1 MARIRYSNSSREP
14 IIDDY
19 PHVQLKSN
27 EFGDRDYTQN
37 ILNSSSEYYRGLSV
51 SLSNSEKKLKL
62 FDYQS
67 DYTRNDMCY
76 MCGKVGHWAKNC
88 PENENAVRGR
98 GGYRGRGRGKNPL
111 YNTRGKE
118 DKCYK
123 CGKPGHFARECHFDG
138 NKAVGQQ
145 GTYFTNS
152 YIRRGDYCYR
162 CGQPGHMARDCVSD
176 TNACYNCH
184 QEGHL
189 ARDCP
194 QESECYRCGQP
205 GHLARD
211 CSDEDADQRTTYQAR
226 PRNVLKECYI
236 CKSTDHIQAQ
246 CPEAQCYRCQKE
258 GHIARDCPYSDLYN
272 GHAEILR
279 RPPQDNVKEEQQ
291 QKWDEKSIDDV
302 SDGERDLSDVSDVRS
317 ESSFEREAESCS
329 DDEESVSE
337 GVSRMRLRDR
347 DSSSDDDE

>member
-1 MARIRYSNSSREP
+1 M
-14 IIDDY
+14 
-19 PHVQLKSN
+19 
-27 EFGDRDYTQN
+27 G
-37 ILNSSSEYYRGLSV
+37 
-51 SLSNSEKKLKL
+51 LSNSEKKLKL

-67 DYTRNDMCY
+67 DYTRND

-189 ARDCP
+189 
-194 QESECYRCGQP
+194 
-205 GHLARD
+205 
-211 CSDEDADQRTTYQAR
+211 
-226 PRNVLKECYI
+226 
-236 CKSTDHIQAQ
+236 
-246 CPEAQCYRCQKE
+246 
-258 GHIARDCPYSDLYN
+258 
-272 GHAEILR
+272 
-279 RPPQDNVKEEQQ
+279 
-291 QKWDEKSIDDV
+291 
-302 SDGERDLSDVSDVRS
+302 
-317 ESSFEREAESCS
+317 
-329 DDEESVSE
+329 
-337 GVSRMRLRDR
+337 
-347 DSSSDDDE
+347 